1 MSLNRHFKLQHI
13 FKLIKFQPSFLKF
26 LRIMVISRLNQPIL
40 CALNSNSFLKRAI
53 IRRIEHILSGE
64 SLKQLCWPSFP
75 LMVIVFS
82 NGLFG
87 TRPQLYSWKK
97 LNQATDPFSAYFII
111 IFLNKYPSAQ
121 NENSK
126 TYYLGLV
133 YQFSFKLI
141 FSSSN
146 MFLDKHSRYEI
157 FK

>member
-40 CALNSNSFLKRAI
+40 CALNSNSSLKRA

-64 SLKQLCWPSFP
+64 SLKQLCWLSFP

-87 TRPQLYSWKK
+87 TRPQLYSWKN
-97 LNQATDPFSAYFII
+97 LIRLQILFLLILLSYFSINI
-111 IFLNKYPSAQ
+111 HRLRMKIQRL
-121 NENSK
+121 
-126 TYYLGLV
+126 
-133 YQFSFKLI
+133 LI
-141 FSSSN
+141 W
-146 MFLDKHSRYEI
+146 D
-157 FK
+157 

>member
-13 FKLIKFQPSFLKF
+13 FMLIKFQPSFLKF

-64 SLKQLCWPSFP
+64 SLKQLCWLSFP

-87 TRPQLYSWKK
+87 TRPQLYSWKN
-97 LNQATDPFSAYFII
+97 LIRPQILFLLILLSYFSINIHRLRMKIQRLFIW
-111 IFLNKYPSAQ
+111 
-121 NENSK
+121 
-126 TYYLGLV
+126 
-133 YQFSFKLI
+133 
-141 FSSSN
+141 
-146 MFLDKHSRYEI
+146 D
-157 FK
+157 